1 MQKKYSY
8 SERDVLV
15 CNFATDERTI
25 ELSDYCF
32 KKLGFE
38 NVITLKSNSGFVDKL
53 IEFAN
58 IAMETDYE
66 IFLRSDSD
74 RLVFGGV
81 KDLIQKFLDDKVDCA
96 EGHGHE
102 YFMNKFRGATPHI
115 FSRKILKLLKDDNN
129 LMPKVQKPEN
139 HFVSRTT
146 TQGLATEKTY
156 NILTN
161 LHEYEQLPSKVCNS
175 LLNRISRGHFHMS
188 YYDPNYLMS
197 LEKYKKAVEHA
208 LAVAQS
214 SKKTSM
220 DHLNFD
226 FLDSDF
232 QEIRQDE
239 IESFYQKTM
248 KIFQEKEYYF
258 NSERGLEK

>member
-1 MQKKYSY
+1 MEKKYSY
-8 SERDVLV
+8 NEKDVLV

-25 ELSDYCF
+25 ALSDYCF

-38 NVITLKSNSGFVDKL
+38 NVITLKSSSGFVDKF

-66 IFLRSDSD
+66 IFIRSDSD

-115 FSRKILKLLKDDNN
+115 FSRKILKLLKDDNG

-139 HFVSRTT
+139 HFINSIVS
-146 TQGLATEKTY
+146 QGLATEKTY

-175 LLNRISRGHFHMS
+175 LLNRISRGHIS

-208 LAVAQS
+208 FATAQS

-220 DHLNFD
+220 DHLNFV
-226 FLDSDF
+226 FLDNGF
-232 QEIRQDE
+232 EEIKKDE

-248 KIFQEKEYYF
+248 KTFQEKEYYF
-258 NSERGLEK
+258 NSEGS